1 MGLTYKFYI
10 FAKEREK
17 REFFLCTGTSTWDNP
32 ELTAQTGKS

>member
-17 REFFLCTGTSTWDNP
+17 REFFLCTGTWDNP
-32 ELTAQTGKS
+32 ELTAQAGKS